1 MTTASPLA
9 TRAAWLPVSV
19 IVPLAE
25 PEHRADNTRTTAAA
39 LPAEA
44 MRRVTAAGLLKCGR
58 LTFHCRRQL
67 MPFRG
72 SAGVCAG
79 CASAVLLASTPLK
92 CPAALVPATG
102 ARRAWTGIAKIGAAA
117 AAPPA
122 AMAAV
127 VTATTRA
134 LAPAVRVLNT
144 VHLLTLAV
152 PRSYPLVSE
161 MNPATPR
168 RALL

>member
-9 TRAAWLPVSV
+9 TRVAWLPVSV

-44 MRRVTAAGLLKCGR
+44 IRRVTAACLLKCGR
-58 LTFHCRRQL
+58 VTLHRRRQL

-72 SAGVCAG
+72 SAGVCTG
-79 CASAVLLASTPLK
+79 CASAVLLAITPLK

-102 ARRAWTGIAKIGAAA
+102 ARRAWTGIANIGADAA
-117 AAPPA
+117 ALPA
-122 AMAAV
+122 AMAAA
-127 VTATTRA
+127 VTATTRT
-134 LAPAVRVLNT
+134 LAPAVPVLNT
-144 VHLLTLAV
+144 VHLLTLAAPVV
-152 PRSYPLVSE
+152 PVG
-161 MNPATPR
+161 T
-168 RALL
+168 

>member
-1 MTTASPLA
+1 
-9 TRAAWLPVSV
+9 
-19 IVPLAE
+19 
-25 PEHRADNTRTTAAA
+25 
-39 LPAEA
+39 
-44 MRRVTAAGLLKCGR
+44 
-58 LTFHCRRQL
+58 
-67 MPFRG
+67 
-72 SAGVCAG
+72 
-79 CASAVLLASTPLK
+79 
-92 CPAALVPATG
+92 
-102 ARRAWTGIAKIGAAA
+102 
-117 AAPPA
+117 
-122 AMAAV
+122 MAAV